1 MWKDVAAF
9 IACSTLALSWAGE
22 VLDPLLAVLLEP
34 LLDPLPGPL
43 DPFTGVPLVLELQA
57 AITVAAAMAA
67 ATLRGLR
74 IMCFRFATSPIMV
87 ANSNRCPFQGAFY

>member
-22 VLDPLLAVLLEP
+22 VPDRLLGVLLEP
-34 LLDPLPGPL
+34 LLDALPRPL

-57 AITVAAAMAA
+57 AITAAAAIA
-67 ATLRGLR
+67 VATLRGLR
-74 IMCFRFATSPIMV
+74 IICLRFATGPIMV
-87 ANSNRCPFQGAFY
+87 ANSNRCPFHGLFY